1 MDPSI
6 AATAASQSFGTRG
19 SATSSAGNPV
29 VSESAEDED
38 QHSQASLPIGAI
50 AGIVIGVVA
59 LVIFATGFFWYV
71 CNLI

>member
-1 MDPSI
+1 
-6 AATAASQSFGTRG
+6 
-19 SATSSAGNPV
+19 

-38 QHSQASLPIGAI
+38 QHSQASLSIGAI